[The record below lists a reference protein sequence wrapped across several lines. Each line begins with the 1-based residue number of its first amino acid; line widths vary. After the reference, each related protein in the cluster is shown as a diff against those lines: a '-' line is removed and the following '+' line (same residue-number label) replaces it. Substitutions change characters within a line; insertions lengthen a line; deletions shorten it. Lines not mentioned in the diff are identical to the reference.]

1 MMPLRLNTQTLT
13 KANSNE
19 LYLGLYINCFF
30 FFFFFFFFY
39 SLILLLLLF
48 FLVVKGSH
56 VFVLGFLLR
65 FIFVKGKAPR
75 SIFLYI
81 LVLLFFLFFFFFF
94 LILFMAIIN
103 FV

>member
-19 LYLGLYINCFF
+19 LYLGLYINSFF
-30 FFFFFFFFY
+30 FIFFYFY

-81 LVLLFFLFFFFFF
+81 LVLFFFFFF
-94 LILFMAIIN
+94 
-103 FV
+103 

>member
-19 LYLGLYINCFF
+19 LYLGLYINSFF
-30 FFFFFFFFY
+30 FFFKLNIVIILFFF
-39 SLILLLLLF
+39 
-48 FLVVKGSH
+48 VVKGSH

-81 LVLLFFLFFFFFF
+81 LVLLLLLFFFFFF
-94 LILFMAIIN
+94 KFYLWQL
-103 FV
+103 